1 MTKPKSTG
9 TVFHVGSGDARQ
21 TLAGFL
27 RARLDGASWS
37 RVQKLVRSRH
47 VMVHG
52 NICTDVARRLQ
63 DGEVV
68 KVLPEAAVAPPR
80 ADDVKIVHV
89 DDAVVVVEKP
99 AGLTTTRHAEERD
112 WPARRRQVQP
122 TLDELLPTVVQRF
135 IDGRS
140 RRAPT
145 PRSGPPRRGEE
156 RTGPRRLPPVRAVHR
171 IDRETSGLLVFA
183 RTVPAER
190 ILAEQFRAHTTQRR
204 YLAICVG
211 RVEAGTI
218 ISNLVRDRGDGRRGS
233 ADGEEGKRS
242 VTHVVPVEH
251 FGNDY
256 TLVECRLET
265 GRTHQIRIHLAES
278 GHPVCGERVYSAP
291 RGAELVDRSQAARVA
306 LHAADLGFVHPVSGE
321 EMQFSSPLPIDIVL
335 LIKRLRGLAAGRR
348 GVRRLPAR
356 LRDAPQPEAPQPD
369 ALHGDLTPSEH
380 RSAEAPPKTALP
392 LPADDAPDV
401 GDDDHLDD
409 D

>member
-1 MTKPKSTG
+1 MMKPKSTG
-9 TVFHVGSGDARQ
+9 TVLHVASGDARQ

-27 RARLDGASWS
+27 RAKLEGASWS
-37 RVQKLVRSRH
+37 RIQKLVRSRH
-47 VMVHG
+47 VMIHG

-63 DGEVV
+63 EGEVV

-80 ADDVKIVHV
+80 ADDVRVVHL

-122 TLDELLPTVVQRF
+122 TLDELLPAVVQRHL
-135 IDGRS
+135 DGRS
-140 RRAPT
+140 RRGPAP
-145 PRSGPPRRGEE
+145 RGAE
-156 RTGPRRLPPVRAVHR
+156 RVGPRRLPTVRAVHR

-204 YLAICVG
+204 YLAICIG

-218 ISNLVRDRGDGRRGS
+218 ISHLVRDRGDGRRGS
-233 ADGEEGKRS
+233 SDGEEGKRS

-251 FGNDY
+251 FANDF

-291 RGAELVDRSQAARVA
+291 RGSEIVDRSQAVRVA
-306 LHAADLGFVHPVSGE
+306 LHAADLGFVHPVTGE
-321 EMQFSSPLPIDIVL
+321 NLQFSSPLPADIVR
-335 LIKRLRGLAAGRR
+335 LIKRLRGLSAGRR
-348 GVRRLPAR
+348 GVRRPPGGHANVSAA
-356 LRDAPQPEAPQPD
+356 DTSP
-369 ALHGDLTPSEH
+369 HPSEH
-380 RSAEAPPKTALP
+380 RPAGPAPADHRPAEPAPE
-392 LPADDAPDV
+392 PADD

-409 D
+409 